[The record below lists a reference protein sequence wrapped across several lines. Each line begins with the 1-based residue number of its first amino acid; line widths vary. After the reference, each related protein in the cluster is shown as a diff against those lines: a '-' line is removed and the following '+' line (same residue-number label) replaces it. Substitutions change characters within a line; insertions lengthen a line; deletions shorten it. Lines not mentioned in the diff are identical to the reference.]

1 MFGYKPRNLE
11 IDAMVVNAFSDIN
24 KKLSQYNLRAQKI
37 YIQ

>member
-11 IDAMVVNAFSDIN
+11 IDAMVVNAFSEIN
-24 KKLSQYNLRAQKI
+24 KKIVAVQLKHSKD